1 MTPESPLR
9 AQADNR
15 LSDTDSVG
23 IQAGLFD
30 TDNFDDAH
38 ENSSLL
44 SDYRQRY
51 GLSED
56 PFSDDYSFPLFTAA
70 GRRQALDQLLHL
82 CQFSNQLLV
91 ITGEAGVGK
100 TRIAHALADS
110 LEENDHLCFLAL
122 SLGQTLEQLLR
133 AIAESFNLEI
143 NEAASIDELIKE
155 IEKFVELH
163 ALNQEA
169 ESDGLVL
176 LIIDNAE
183 HLDAQCVAVLGSL
196 LENKPQPYPLH
207 IVLVGEPVLVSRVS
221 GIESENLQISDF
233 HLPAFTLSETV
244 DYLNFR
250 MEMADYLGPEI
261 FTEAIVDPWW
271 RQAHG
276 QLSLIHESAQDKL
289 LQSVLPQSESRRF
302 NFPLFHIMAI
312 SAVIAVAGVFYL
324 YLDKPEK
331 NTEVLVAIPNVT
343 AKSSVAVTESSQPIV
358 NTQTPLE
365 PILQSLPEVSINQSP
380 AENIPDTSE
389 TVADSAASSAISNQP
404 AVDVQIDEIKEPVV
418 AANETTA
425 NETAALANNSIE
437 NNPTSTAADIT
448 RLTEPKP
455 RISNPSAG
463 EFSADEQEIL
473 SWSSSRYT
481 IQILGVSNLKS
492 AQDFV
497 NSQTNK
503 SDLLI
508 FETRRAGKKWYV
520 VVSGHFA
527 SNAEARSAVSRL
539 PAKQR
544 ETGPWPRQINVIQQ
558 EIRQ

>member
-9 AQADNR
+9 AQPDNR
-15 LSDTDSVG
+15 LSDDSVNF
-23 IQAGLFD
+23 QAGLFD
-30 TDNFDDAH
+30 ADNIDAH
-38 ENSSLL
+38 ESSALL

-56 PFSDDYSFPLFTAA
+56 PFSDDYSFPLFTGA
-70 GRRQALDQLLHL
+70 GRRQVLDQLLHL

-91 ITGEAGVGK
+91 ITGESGVGK
-100 TRIAHALADS
+100 TRLAHALADS
-110 LEENDHLCFLAL
+110 LEENDHLCFLAM
-122 SLGQTLEQLLR
+122 SPGQTLEQLLR
-133 AIAESFNLEI
+133 AIAESFNLDIAET
-143 NEAASIDELIKE
+143 ATADKLIQE
-155 IEKFVELH
+155 IEKFIELH

-169 ESDGLVL
+169 DSDGLVL

-183 HLDAQCVAVLGSL
+183 HLDAQCVAAIGAL
-196 LENKPQPYPLH
+196 LDNKPQPYPLH
-207 IVLVGEPVLVSRVS
+207 IILAGEPVLVSRVNN
-221 GIESENLQISDF
+221 IESEHLQISDF

-289 LQSVLPQSESRRF
+289 LQSVLPPSETKRLG
-302 NFPLFHIMAI
+302 FPIFHILAI

-324 YLDKPEK
+324 YLDKQPEK
-331 NTEVLVAIPNVT
+331 NTEVLVAIPKTNSQSSIVVT
-343 AKSSVAVTESSQPIV
+343 AQSQAVAD
-358 NTQTPLE
+358 TQAPVE
-365 PILQSLPEVSINQSP
+365 PILQSLPDVSVDQLP
-380 AENIPDTSE
+380 AENLPIATEVVSS
-389 TVADSAASSAISNQP
+389 VASSTIPQP
-404 AVDVQIDEIKEPVV
+404 IVDVQDVKMAEVKEPIV
-418 AANETTA
+418 TTDSS
-425 NETAALANNSIE
+425 TSVMANNTIE
-437 NNPTSTAADIT
+437 SNPPSTADVT

-455 RISNPSAG
+455 RITSPSG
-463 EFSADEQEIL
+463 ELTANEQEIL
-473 SWSSSRYT
+473 SWSSSEYT

-497 NSQTNK
+497 NAQSNR
-503 SDLLI
+503 SELLI

-520 VVSGHFA
+520 VITGHYA
-527 SNAEARSAVSRL
+527 SNAEARTAAARL
-539 PAKQR
+539 PASQR
-544 ETGPWPRQINVIQQ
+544 ESGPWPRQIKVIQQ

>member
-1 MTPESPLR
+1 
-9 AQADNR
+9 
-15 LSDTDSVG
+15 
-23 IQAGLFD
+23 
-30 TDNFDDAH
+30 
-38 ENSSLL
+38 
-44 SDYRQRY
+44 
-51 GLSED
+51 
-56 PFSDDYSFPLFTAA
+56 
-70 GRRQALDQLLHL
+70 
-82 CQFSNQLLV
+82 
-91 ITGEAGVGK
+91 
-100 TRIAHALADS
+100 
-110 LEENDHLCFLAL
+110 
-122 SLGQTLEQLLR
+122 
-133 AIAESFNLEI
+133 
-143 NEAASIDELIKE
+143 
-155 IEKFVELH
+155 
-163 ALNQEA
+163 
-169 ESDGLVL
+169 
-176 LIIDNAE
+176 
-183 HLDAQCVAVLGSL
+183 
-196 LENKPQPYPLH
+196 
-207 IVLVGEPVLVSRVS
+207 
-221 GIESENLQISDF
+221 
-233 HLPAFTLSETV
+233 
-244 DYLNFR
+244 

-289 LQSVLPQSESRRF
+289 LQSVLPQSEARRF

-331 NTEVLVAIPNVT
+331 NTEVLVAIPNVVAT
-343 AKSSVAVTESSQPIV
+343 SSVAVAESSQPIAD
-358 NTQTPLE
+358 TQTPLE

-380 AENIPDTSE
+380 AENIPAVSE
-389 TVADSAASSAISNQP
+389 IVANSAASSTISSQA
-404 AVDVQIDEIKEPVV
+404 AVDVQKDEIKEPIV
-418 AANETTA
+418 ANEVTA
-425 NETAALANNSIE
+425 NEVTALANDRIE

-455 RISNPSAG
+455 RISNPSTG

-473 SWSSSRYT
+473 SWSSSRFT

-520 VVSGHFA
+520 VVTGHYA
-527 SNAEARSAVSRL
+527 SNAEARSAVSKL

>member
-169 ESDGLVL
+169 ESDG
-176 LIIDNAE
+176 
-183 HLDAQCVAVLGSL
+183 
-196 LENKPQPYPLH
+196 
-207 IVLVGEPVLVSRVS
+207 
-221 GIESENLQISDF
+221 
-233 HLPAFTLSETV
+233 
-244 DYLNFR
+244 
-250 MEMADYLGPEI
+250 
-261 FTEAIVDPWW
+261 
-271 RQAHG
+271 
-276 QLSLIHESAQDKL
+276 
-289 LQSVLPQSESRRF
+289 
-302 NFPLFHIMAI
+302 
-312 SAVIAVAGVFYL
+312 
-324 YLDKPEK
+324 
-331 NTEVLVAIPNVT
+331 
-343 AKSSVAVTESSQPIV
+343 
-358 NTQTPLE
+358 
-365 PILQSLPEVSINQSP
+365 
-380 AENIPDTSE
+380 
-389 TVADSAASSAISNQP
+389 
-404 AVDVQIDEIKEPVV
+404 
-418 AANETTA
+418 
-425 NETAALANNSIE
+425 
-437 NNPTSTAADIT
+437 
-448 RLTEPKP
+448 
-455 RISNPSAG
+455 
-463 EFSADEQEIL
+463 
-473 SWSSSRYT
+473 
-481 IQILGVSNLKS
+481 
-492 AQDFV
+492 
-497 NSQTNK
+497 
-503 SDLLI
+503 
-508 FETRRAGKKWYV
+508 
-520 VVSGHFA
+520 
-527 SNAEARSAVSRL
+527 
-539 PAKQR
+539 
-544 ETGPWPRQINVIQQ
+544 
-558 EIRQ
+558 

>member
-9 AQADNR
+9 AQPDSR
-15 LSDTDSVG
+15 LSDDPVG
-23 IQAGLFD
+23 FQAGLFD
-30 TDNFDDAH
+30 SENLDAH
-38 ENSSLL
+38 DSSALL

-70 GRRQALDQLLHL
+70 GRRQVLDQLLHL

-91 ITGEAGVGK
+91 ITGESGVGK

-110 LEENDHLCFLAL
+110 LEENDHLCFLAM
-122 SLGQTLEQLLR
+122 SPGQTLEQLLR
-133 AIAESFNLEI
+133 AIAESFNLDIVETAPV
-143 NEAASIDELIKE
+143 EKLIQE
-155 IEKFVELH
+155 IEKFIELH
-163 ALNQEA
+163 ALNQDA

-183 HLDAQCVAVLGSL
+183 HLDAQCVAAIGAL
-196 LENKPQPYPLH
+196 LDNKPQPYPLH
-207 IVLVGEPVLVSRVS
+207 VVLVGEPVLVSRLND
-221 GIESENLQISDF
+221 IESEHLQISDF

-261 FTEAIVDPWW
+261 FTEAMVDPWW

-289 LQSVLPQSESRRF
+289 LQSVLPQSETKRLT
-302 NFPLFHIMAI
+302 FPIFHIVAI

-324 YLDKPEK
+324 YLDKQPEK
-331 NTEVLVAIPNVT
+331 NTEVVSIPKINSQSSVVVT
-343 AKSSVAVTESSQPIV
+343 AKSQAVAD
-358 NTQTPLE
+358 TQVPVE
-365 PILQSLPEVSINQSP
+365 PILQSLPDVSVDQLP
-380 AENIPDTSE
+380 AENFPITNEVVSS
-389 TVADSAASSAISNQP
+389 VASSAIPQP
-404 AVDVQIDEIKEPVV
+404 VVDVQDIKMAEVKEPV
-418 AANETTA
+418 TTT
-425 NETAALANNSIE
+425 ESSTSVMANNTIE
-437 NNPTSTAADIT
+437 SNPTSTADVT

-455 RISNPSAG
+455 RMATSPSGDLTAN
-463 EFSADEQEIL
+463 EQEIL
-473 SWSSSRYT
+473 SWSSSEYT

-497 NSQTNK
+497 NSQSNR
-503 SDLLI
+503 SELLI

-520 VVSGHFA
+520 VITGHYA
-527 SNAEARSAVSRL
+527 SNAEARTAAARL

-544 ETGPWPRQINVIQQ
+544 ESGPWPRQIKVIQQ

>member
-9 AQADNR
+9 AGSDNF
-15 LSDTDSVG
+15 
-23 IQAGLFD
+23 QAGLFD
-30 TDNFDDAH
+30 ADNFDKAH
-38 ENSSLL
+38 ESTSVL

-70 GRRQALDQLLHL
+70 GRRQVLDQLLHL

-122 SLGQTLEQLLR
+122 NPGQSLEQLLK
-133 AIAESFNLEI
+133 AIAESFNLPL
-143 NEAASIDELIKE
+143 NENANIDELIRD
-155 IEKFVELH
+155 IEKFIEMH
-163 ALNQEA
+163 ALNQDE
-169 ESDGLVL
+169 ENDGLVL

-183 HLDAQCVAVLGSL
+183 HLDPASAAVLGSL

-207 IVLVGEPVLVSRVS
+207 VVLVGEPVLVSRINT
-221 GIESENLQISDF
+221 IESENLQISDF

-250 MEMADYLGPEI
+250 MEMSDYLGPEI
-261 FTEAIVDPWW
+261 FNEAIVDPWW
-271 RQAHG
+271 RQSHG

-289 LQSVLPQSESRRF
+289 LQSVLPQAETRRIG
-302 NFPLFHIMAI
+302 FPILHVFAVA
-312 SAVIAVAGVFYL
+312 AVIAVAGVFYL
-324 YLDKPEK
+324 YLDKTPEK
-331 NTEVLVAIPNVT
+331 NITVT
-343 AKSSVAVTESSQPIV
+343 VTKSVSVAQSSIAVTTSQSVVDTQTPVEPILKTLPAVPVDEPVATELPVASEVVENKTVTESVAPGTTLPVQPV
-358 NTQTPLE
+358 
-365 PILQSLPEVSINQSP
+365 EVKK
-380 AENIPDTSE
+380 E
-389 TVADSAASSAISNQP
+389 
-404 AVDVQIDEIKEPVV
+404 EPVV
-418 AANETTA
+418 TEPVAITTPSSALTNNTIET
-425 NETAALANNSIE
+425 
-437 NNPTSTAADIT
+437 NPTSAADVT

-455 RISNPSAG
+455 RVSNPS
-463 EFSADEQEIL
+463 ENFSSDEQEIL
-473 SWSSSRYT
+473 SWSAAQFT

-492 AQDFV
+492 AQEFV
-497 NSQTNK
+497 GSQTNK

-520 VVSGHFA
+520 VVTGHYT
-527 SNAEARSAVSRL
+527 SNAEARSAITGL
-539 PAKQR
+539 PVKQR
-544 ETGPWPRQINVIQQ
+544 ESGPWPRQVKGIQQ

>member
-9 AQADNR
+9 AGSDNF
-15 LSDTDSVG
+15 
-23 IQAGLFD
+23 QAGLFD
-30 TDNFDDAH
+30 ADNFDKTH
-38 ENSSLL
+38 ESNSVL

-70 GRRQALDQLLHL
+70 GRRQVLDQLLHL

-122 SLGQTLEQLLR
+122 NPGQSLDQLLK
-133 AIAESFNLEI
+133 AIAESFNLPL
-143 NEAASIDELIKE
+143 NENASIDELIRD
-155 IEKFVELH
+155 IEKFIEMH
-163 ALNQEA
+163 ALNQDE
-169 ESDGLVL
+169 ENDGLVL

-183 HLDAQCVAVLGSL
+183 HLDPASAAVLGSL

-207 IVLVGEPVLVSRVS
+207 VVLVGEPVLVSRINT
-221 GIESENLQISDF
+221 IESENLQISDF

-250 MEMADYLGPEI
+250 MEMSDYLGPEI

-289 LQSVLPQSESRRF
+289 LQSVLPQAESRRIG
-302 NFPLFHIMAI
+302 FPILHVFAVA
-312 SAVIAVAGVFYL
+312 AVIAVAGVFYL
-324 YLDKPEK
+324 YLDKTPEK
-331 NTEVLVAIPNVT
+331 NIAVT
-343 AKSSVAVTESSQPIV
+343 VTKSVSVAQSSIAVTTSQSVVDTQTPVEPILKTLPAVPVDEPVATELPTASEVVENKTVTESVAPGTTLPVQPV
-358 NTQTPLE
+358 
-365 PILQSLPEVSINQSP
+365 EVKK
-380 AENIPDTSE
+380 E
-389 TVADSAASSAISNQP
+389 
-404 AVDVQIDEIKEPVV
+404 EPVV
-418 AANETTA
+418 TESVATTTPS
-425 NETAALANNSIE
+425 NALANNTIE
-437 NNPTSTAADIT
+437 TNPTSAADIT

-455 RISNPSAG
+455 RVSNPS
-463 EFSADEQEIL
+463 ENFSPDEQEIL
-473 SWSSSRYT
+473 SWSAAQFT

-492 AQDFV
+492 AQEFV
-497 NSQTNK
+497 GSQTNK

-520 VVSGHFA
+520 VVTGHYA
-527 SNAEARSAVSRL
+527 SNAEARSAITGL
-539 PAKQR
+539 PVKQR
-544 ETGPWPRQINVIQQ
+544 ESGPWPRQVKGIQQ

>member
-15 LSDTDSVG
+15 ISNADSVG

-30 TDNFDDAH
+30 TDNLVDTH

-70 GRRQALDQLLHL
+70 GRRQVLDQLLHL

-133 AIAESFNLEI
+133 AIAESFNLDI
-143 NEAASIDELIKE
+143 NDAASIDELIKE
-155 IEKFVELH
+155 IEKFIELH

-183 HLDAQCVAVLGSL
+183 HLDAQCVAALGAL

-207 IVLVGEPVLVSRVS
+207 IVLVGEPVLVSRISV
-221 GIESENLQISDF
+221 IESENLQISDF

-331 NTEVLVAIPNVT
+331 NTEALVATPNVVAT
-343 AKSSVAVTESSQPIV
+343 SSFAVAESSQPIAD
-358 NTQTPLE
+358 TQTPLE

-380 AENIPDTSE
+380 AENIPDASE
-389 TVADSAASSAISNQP
+389 VVADSASSSVAAILP
-404 AVDVQIDEIKEPVV
+404 PVEVKMEAIKEPVV
-418 AANETTA
+418 VNEPTV
-425 NETAALANNSIE
+425 LANNTIE
-437 NNPTSTAADIT
+437 NNPTSAADVT

-455 RISNPSAG
+455 RISNPTG
-463 EFSADEQEIL
+463 TEFSAHEQEIL
-473 SWSSSRYT
+473 SWSASQFT

-520 VVSGHFA
+520 VVTGHFV
-527 SNAEARSAVSRL
+527 SNAEARSAVARL

-544 ETGPWPRQINVIQQ
+544 ESGPWPRQIKIIQQ